1 MINLLRIQKTVT
13 SNQTSS
19 VSFVLSHL
27 VEIDEKSVGVRHYY
41 YIVHIIALCH
51 YLLLRM
57 TIFSKTGIMIKT
69 FKAIL
74 KCAINRRE
82 DHGSHYDSTRHV

>member
-41 YIVHIIALCH
+41 YIVHIIVLYIIYIYPSH
-51 YLLLRM
+51 TPDLFNGSVSLRVWLQRSIEM
-57 TIFSKTGIMIKT
+57 MKT
-69 FKAIL
+69 
-74 KCAINRRE
+74 N
-82 DHGSHYDSTRHV
+82 S